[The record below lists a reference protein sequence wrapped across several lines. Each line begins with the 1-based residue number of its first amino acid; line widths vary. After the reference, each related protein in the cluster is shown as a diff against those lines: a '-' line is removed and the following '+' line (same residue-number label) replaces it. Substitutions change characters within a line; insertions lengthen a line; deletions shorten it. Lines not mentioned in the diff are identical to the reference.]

1 MKSKRQSIAI
11 TRNSIKETNMS
22 NRKQSIYSNNP
33 MSRKTTNLGLQN
45 QETLSCDLL
54 LNLYNLGMYDP
65 QNPSHQRGTVV

>member
-11 TRNSIKETNMS
+11 TRNSIRETNMS

-54 LNLYNLGMYDP
+54 LNLYKCY
-65 QNPSHQRGTVV
+65 HKV